1 MILRQ
6 AVATAAAVAVI
17 AVLAGCGGDSGGGL
31 PANTGTVVGQ
41 VKDIEDPSLSF
52 TGVVVEVGPVTTQTQ
67 DSVFEA
73 RGVPLG
79 THDVIVHPPQGYYLP
94 PGTEVQA
101 TITKPRQVVDV
112 GTIYIVA
119 GSPPPNPP

>member
-6 AVATAAAVAVI
+6 VVATAAAVAVL
-17 AVLAGCGGDSGGGL
+17 AVLAGCGGGGGGGL

-41 VKDIEDPSLSF
+41 VRDIENPSLNF
-52 TGVVVEVGPVTTQTQ
+52 TGIVVEVGPVTTQTQ
-67 DSVFEA
+67 DSVFQA
-73 RGVPLG
+73 KGVPLG
-79 THDVIVHPPQGYYLP
+79 THDVIVHPPQGYYVP

-101 TITKPRQVVDV
+101 TITTPGQVVDV

-119 GSPPPNPP
+119 GEPPPNPP